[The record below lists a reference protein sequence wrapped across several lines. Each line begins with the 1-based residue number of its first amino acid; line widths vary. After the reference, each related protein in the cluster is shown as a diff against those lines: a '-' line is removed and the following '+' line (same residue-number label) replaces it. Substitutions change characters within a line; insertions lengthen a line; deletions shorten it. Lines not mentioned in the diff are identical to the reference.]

1 MDALKKKPAD
11 RGGSGF
17 ALAGSEPL
25 KKEKEKE
32 RERGGA
38 DDIFAV
44 R

>member
-17 ALAGSEPL
+17 GLAGSEPL
-25 KKEKEKE
+25 KKEKE